1 MKLAD
6 LSTGPDWVVYVGFI
20 IFAVL
25 SIVLISGHG
34 SWLIS
39 GYNTAS
45 KEEKAKYNEKKLCR
59 TMGIGMSVIAIL
71 LLIMGV
77 FENILPAFFVYIAL
91 GIILADVVIIIA
103 TEVSRFTRST
113 LQLCEIIEFV
123 KKNHIKLVLGTFEVD
138 CSKELDPMTEGM
150 LKMMGVFAELERN
163 MISQRV
169 KSR

>member
-6 LSTGPDWVVYVGFI
+6 LSAGPDWVVYVGFI

-25 SIVLISGHG
+25 SVVLISGHG

-59 TMGIGMSVIAIL
+59 IMGIGMSVIAIL

-91 GIILADVVIIIA
+91 GIILADVVIII
-103 TEVSRFTRST
+103 
-113 LQLCEIIEFV
+113 
-123 KKNHIKLVLGTFEVD
+123 VLGNTI
-138 CSKELDPMTEGM
+138 C
-150 LKMMGVFAELERN
+150 R
-163 MISQRV
+163 R
-169 KSR
+169 

>member
-6 LSTGPDWVVYVGFI
+6 LSAGPDWVVYVGFI

-25 SIVLISGHG
+25 SIALISGHG

-45 KEEKAKYNEKKLCR
+45 KEEKEKYNEKKLCR

-91 GIILADVVIIIA
+91 GIILADVVIII
-103 TEVSRFTRST
+103 
-113 LQLCEIIEFV
+113 
-123 KKNHIKLVLGTFEVD
+123 VLGNTI
-138 CSKELDPMTEGM
+138 C
-150 LKMMGVFAELERN
+150 R
-163 MISQRV
+163 R
-169 KSR
+169 

>member
-25 SIVLISGHG
+25 SIALISGHG

-45 KEEKAKYNEKKLCR
+45 KEEKAKYNEKKLCG

-91 GIILADVVIIIA
+91 GIILADVVIII
-103 TEVSRFTRST
+103 
-113 LQLCEIIEFV
+113 
-123 KKNHIKLVLGTFEVD
+123 VLGNTI
-138 CSKELDPMTEGM
+138 C
-150 LKMMGVFAELERN
+150 R
-163 MISQRV
+163 R
-169 KSR
+169 

>member
-91 GIILADVVIIIA
+91 GIILADVVIIIVLGN
-103 TEVSRFTRST
+103 TICRRWQNPVCRIQKFNMKYEIERM
-113 LQLCEIIEFV
+113 EIIYTFYFFLPFWKKWLKNYWHFV
-123 KKNHIKLVLGTFEVD
+123 TGRT
-138 CSKELDPMTEGM
+138 
-150 LKMMGVFAELERN
+150 
-163 MISQRV
+163 SQSVGRIQTG
-169 KSR
+169 SI